1 MSGGASRQVL
11 GRSESCKEVL
21 MQSVVCCV
29 DWDSLCFV
37 SNTAAVVAGDGFVVS
52 MVIVFCVLPLRYSL
66 LRKR

>member
-1 MSGGASRQVL
+1 
-11 GRSESCKEVL
+11 

-52 MVIVFCVLPLRYSL
+52 MVIVVLRLAFAL
-66 LRKR
+66 LAAP